1 MHDQSISASA
11 APVLEDGLAAED
23 LGEHPVVVLSAA
35 VLRAARTGCHASQDD
50 FARRAGVPAAVV
62 VGVEA
67 GTSPAWA
74 LSYCRFSALADAVA
88 AASPWT
94 PAMFE
99 TAAACDLLLSCVL
112 DGDQVF
118 AADVMTAMGT
128 RDLAAVLLQWAI
140 TGAPV
145 TRHEECGGLICP
157 ACGQTGQ
164 LLSRDQVTLLSKRA
178 AALAAS
184 SSPDAWVGVRILA
197 ACRGDLP

>member
-1 MHDQSISASA
+1 MHNQSIPAS

-23 LGEHPVVVLSAA
+23 LGEHPVAVLSAA

-50 FARRAGVPAAVV
+50 FARRAGIPAAVV
-62 VGVEA
+62 VGAEA
-67 GTSPAWA
+67 GTRPAWA
-74 LSYCRFSALADAVA
+74 LSYGKFSALADAVA

-94 PAMFE
+94 AGMFE

-112 DGDQVF
+112 DGDQAF

-145 TRHEECGGLICP
+145 AWHEECGGLICP
-157 ACGQTGQ
+157 ACRRPGQ
-164 LLSRDQVTLLSKRA
+164 LLSRGQVTLLSTRA